1 MQVYCCKRPKLIQD
15 SIFCRNF
22 VLKIRKNMWNKIR
35 TFLSFIGELIKA
47 YWLKFFTW
55 RKARHQR
62 YKGLVWYRKLSN
74 IFITSIVL
82 FLIYLFI
89 VDINFLW
96 LFGKSPSLKSISN
109 PEQSEASEII
119 SADGKIIGK
128 YYHENRTP
136 VTYNEISP
144 ILIKT
149 LISTEDER
157 FYQHFGIDFQ
167 GVFAAMKDMT
177 KGRSRGAS
185 TITQQLV
192 KNMYKT
198 RNQYSTGLFGY
209 IPGLKLIIMK
219 TKEWTTAVKIE
230 IFYKKPEIL
239 TMYFN
244 TVDFGSNAFGIH
256 TAAKTFF
263 NTTPAKLNYEQSA
276 TLVGLLKATT
286 SYSPISHPKR
296 SLERRNVVLENLV
309 KHKVISQQECDSLK
323 LIPIQL
329 NYNTEQTFVGQA
341 LHFRAYLDK
350 YLQEWEKENGFDIYA
365 DGLKIYVTIDSRMQ
379 KYAEEAVNKQMQ
391 ILQKKFFD
399 HWRGQNPWQDEQ
411 HKDIVNFVEDISKKT
426 TYYAALLKRYKTNK
440 DSIDYFLNK
449 PHRTKV
455 FDYKH
460 GEKDTTLSVMDSI
473 RYMNHFMH
481 SSFVAMEPE
490 TGNVKAWVGD
500 INFKYWQYDKVAQ
513 SKRQPGSTFK
523 LFVYTAAM
531 MHGKSPCDMM
541 TDRPVTWT
549 YDEKGEKKSWNPRNA
564 NGYCLGYPVSL
575 KNAFAQSINTIA
587 VQLAQ
592 EVGIPEVIKYAHLL
606 GIRTALENQPATCL
620 GASDVSLLEL
630 VNSYGTI
637 INEGV
642 YKNPVLVTK
651 IVDKDGNVVY
661 EPKTEQHRV
670 IPYETAW
677 LMTELLKGG
686 MTEPGGTSQALWSWD
701 IFRYNTDFGGK
712 TGTSSNHSDAWF
724 VGVSPKLIGGA
735 WVGGEHRSVHFR
747 TGELGQGSRTA
758 LPIFGSF
765 MEKVLKDES
774 LKQYRGK
781 FPVKPKEK
789 ISKNYSCHTYLR
801 PDSISTDSTIMDEG
815 IDDIEQVPA
824 EEAVPTETTTPI
836 Q

>member
-1 MQVYCCKRPKLIQD
+1 
-15 SIFCRNF
+15 
-22 VLKIRKNMWNKIR
+22 MWNKIR
-35 TFLSFIGELIKA
+35 TFLAIISEFIKV
-47 YWLKFFTW
+47 WWRKFFVW
-55 RKARHQR
+55 RKLRYQR
-62 YKGLVWYRKLSN
+62 YKGLIWYKKIAN
-74 IFITSIVL
+74 VFITFIVL
-82 FLIYLFI
+82 FLIYLLI
-89 VDINFLW
+89 VDVNFLW
-96 LFGKSPSLKSISN
+96 LFGKSPSLSSISN

-209 IPGLKLIIMK
+209 IPGLKLVIMK

-230 IFYKKPEIL
+230 MFYKKPEIL

-309 KHKVISQQECDSLK
+309 RHNVISQQKCDSLK
-323 LIPIQL
+323 EIPIQL
-329 NYNTEQTFVGQA
+329 NYNVEQTLEGEA

-350 YLQEWEKENGFDIYA
+350 YLQDWEKENGYDIYA
-365 DGLKIYVTIDSRMQ
+365 DGLKIYVAIDSRMQ

-399 HWRGQNPWQDEQ
+399 HWRGQNPWQDEK

-426 TYYAALLKRYKTNK
+426 TYYAGLTKRFKSNK
-440 DSIDYFLNK
+440 DSIDYYLNK

-549 YDEKGEKKSWNPRNA
+549 YDEKGSKKSWNPRNA

-592 EVGIPEVIKYAHLL
+592 EVGIPEIIKYAHLL
-606 GIRTALENQPATCL
+606 GVRTPLEDKPSTCL
-620 GASDVSLLEL
+620 GSSDVSLLEL
-630 VNSYGTI
+630 VNSYGTV
-637 INEGV
+637 INEGM
-642 YKNPVLVTK
+642 YHSPILVTR
-651 IVDKDGNVVY
+651 IEDKDGNVVY
-661 EPKTEQHRV
+661 EPKAEVRRA

-701 IFRYNTDFGGK
+701 LFHYNTDFGGK

-758 LPIFGSF
+758 LPIFGAF
-765 MEKVLKDES
+765 MEKVLKDEN

-781 FPVKPKEK
+781 FPAKPKEK
-789 ISKNYSCHTYLR
+789 ISKNYGCHTYLR
-801 PDSISTDSTIMDEG
+801 PDSIATDSTNMEEG
-815 IDDIEQVPA
+815 VDDIEQTPA
-824 EEAVPTETTTPI
+824 EEVVPTETTVPPA